1 MRALSLRAKLTLALL
16 TVGIASAVLVG
27 IVAREILLRRFDEI
41 QLSESFGRFSDDVV
55 DYFRT
60 YGTWDN
66 GAQRIVFGEFSRQR
80 NQRIEQQ
87 QGRGTPPEGGPPP
100 DAAAAP
106 PDDIQRP
113 IGRPGRGRGARP
125 REDEQPPFRFL
136 LLEPSTDRV
145 LLGPD
150 EYQQGE
156 PIPADIRALARPIT
170 VDGRIVANAIP
181 LRQPNFNA
189 FDQGYL
195 GAMQNA
201 MIYGVGAASL
211 LAIVLGLVIGA
222 RLSHRITRV
231 TTAIAAMAHG
241 DLYQR
246 VEEDAGDEVGTMA
259 RVFNQMSKELYESRE
274 RIERQTVMLRELS
287 IRDELTGLH
296 NRRHFD
302 EQAATAFAHARRYSR
317 PLTAM
322 MCDIDHFK
330 RINDTFTHAVG
341 DQVLRRVAKIL
352 QANTRSSDIVAR
364 YGGEEFAIVFTESQP
379 AEAYALAE
387 RIRERME
394 SHNWSEVEPGLRVT
408 ISVGLDSDVSRA
420 SVGDMLA
427 AADERL
433 YDAKRSGRNRV
444 VALAV

>member
-1 MRALSLRAKLTLALL
+1 MKGFSLRAKLTLALL
-16 TVGIASAVLVG
+16 TVGIASSMLVG

-41 QLSESFGRFSDDVV
+41 QLNESFGRFSDDVV
-55 DYFRT
+55 DYFQT
-60 YGTWDN
+60 FGTWDN
-66 GAQRIVFGEFSRQR
+66 GAEHQAFGQFSRQR
-80 NQRIEQQ
+80 NAQLNQAA
-87 QGRGTPPEGGPPP
+87 GRGGPPP
-100 DAAAAP
+100 D
-106 PDDIQRP
+106 DIERP

-125 REDEQPPFRFL
+125 SEEEQPPFRFL
-136 LLEPSTDRV
+136 LLDPRTDRV

-150 EYQQGE
+150 EYQQGK
-156 PIPADIRALARPIT
+156 PVPGSIRATARPIT
-170 VDGRIVANAIP
+170 VNGKVVANAIP

-201 MIYGVGAASL
+201 MIYGVAAASL
-211 LAIVLGLVIGA
+211 LAIPLGLIIGA

-231 TTAIAAMAHG
+231 TAAIAAMSQG

-274 RIERQTVMLRELS
+274 RIEQQTVMLRELS

-302 EQAATAFAHARRYSR
+302 EQAATAFAHARRYNR

-330 RINDTFTHAVG
+330 RINDTFTHAIG
-341 DQVLRRVAKIL
+341 DDVLRRVAKIL

-364 YGGEEFAIVFTESQP
+364 YGGEEFAIIFTESQP
-379 AEAYALAE
+379 AEAFTLAE

-394 SHNWSEVEPGLRVT
+394 AHDWSEVERGLRVT
-408 ISVGLDSDVSRA
+408 ISVGLDSDMSRA
-420 SVGDMLA
+420 SAAAMLA

-433 YDAKRSGRNRV
+433 YEAKHGGRNRV
-444 VALAV
+444 VAQLGT